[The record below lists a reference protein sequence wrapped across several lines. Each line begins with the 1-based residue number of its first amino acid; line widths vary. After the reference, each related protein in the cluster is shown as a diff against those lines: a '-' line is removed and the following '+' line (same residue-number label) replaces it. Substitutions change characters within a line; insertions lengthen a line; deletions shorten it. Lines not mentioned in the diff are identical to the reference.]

1 MSKSNE
7 FVANAFVRQIHARG
21 GNMSCHRGHVYP
33 LSATDTHKFAGNFAV
48 LSMAYSYSTVIA
60 RTMQNQS
67 TGDKELWIT
76 PRYYSSTTQRHKTHI
91 IRAFDRWCED
101 AGQDTSRSIFHTYAA
116 ESALLNTFT
125 NRNSDGPAYHALAA
139 ANSNMI
145 NADKPR
151 IRDNTRRGVLRAE
164 IQRLETA
171 IKHMTLNVP
180 LQHQNA
186 KKVQEMADLH
196 GFLCG
201 ALGLPVDEL
210 RVSVRAYTTLTTV
223 GND

>member
-33 LSATDTHKFAGNFAV
+33 LSATDTHKFVGNFAV

-91 IRAFDRWCED
+91 IRAFDRWCKD
-101 AGQDTSRSIFHTYAA
+101 AGQDTSRSIFYTYAA

-171 IKHMTLNVP
+171 INHMTLNVP

-186 KKVQEMADLH
+186 KKVQEMADLY
-196 GFLCG
+196 GFLCS
-201 ALGLPVDEL
+201 ALALPVDEL
-210 RVSVRAYTTLTTV
+210 RVSIRAYTTLTTV
-223 GND
+223 GNN